1 MGRDGRVTESVG
13 AITLFVEDPQRSK
26 AFYARVFEVEPV
38 FEDANSVALKF
49 DNLFLN
55 LLKRGA
61 AVNEL
66 LGPVPAAEPGVSFE
80 LTIWVEEADAGCTD
94 LAERGVSIVSG
105 PLDRPWGMRTAAFLN
120 PDGYLWGV
128 ASGIPSA

>member
-1 MGRDGRVTESVG
+1 MGESLKSVG

-26 AFYARVFEVEPV
+26 AFYASVFEVDAV
-38 FEDANSVALKF
+38 FEDENSVAFRF

-66 LGPVPAAEPGVSFE
+66 LGPVPAAEPGASFE
-80 LTIWVEEADAGCTD
+80 LTVWVEDADAVCSD
-94 LAERGVSIVSG
+94 LTQRGVSIVSG
-105 PLDRPWGMRTAAFLN
+105 PLDRAWGMRTAAFLD
-120 PDGYLWGV
+120 PDGYVWEV
-128 ASGIPSA
+128 AAEIPSA

>member
-1 MGRDGRVTESVG
+1 MGESLKSVG

-26 AFYARVFEVEPV
+26 AFYASVFDVDAA
-38 FEDANSVALKF
+38 FEDESSVAFKF

-66 LGPVPAAEPGVSFE
+66 LGLVPVATPGASFE
-80 LTIWVEEADAGCTD
+80 LTVWVEDADAVCAD
-94 LAERGVSIVSG
+94 LRDRGVTIASG
-105 PLDRPWGMRTAAFLN
+105 PLDRPWGMRTAAFLD
-120 PDGYLWGV
+120 PDGYVWEV
-128 ASGIPSA
+128 AAKIPSA